1 MIELRAVSKR
11 YPRGDGDGG
20 GGDAWAVRDVSLAIG
35 GRELIALVGESGSG
49 KTTLLRMI
57 NRLVE
62 PDRGEVLV
70 EGQAA
75 AAVDAV
81 ALRRRIGY
89 VIQQAGLF
97 PHLSVGDNVAVVPR
111 LLGWPEAEVTAR
123 VAELLAMVGLPAAEY
138 RARLPEQLSGGQR
151 QRVGVA
157 RALAARP
164 KILLLDEPFGALDPI
179 TRVALQDELRRIHAE
194 LGLTTIMVTH
204 DLVEALTLA
213 DRVAVMFRGELKQ
226 VATPQEL
233 MAHPADAY
241 VAKLTEMAR
250 HQGEQLAPLLAR
262 AGAGA
267 GAESGA
273 GASSGSGSASSSSAS
288 PASPSSSRGSLP

>member
-1 MIELRAVSKR
+1 MIELRGVSKR
-11 YPRGDGDGG
+11 YRQRGGG
-20 GGDAWAVRDVSLAIG
+20 GGDAAWAVRDVSLQIE

-62 PDRGEVLV
+62 PDAGEVLV
-70 EGQAA
+70 EGQSVAA
-75 AAVDAV
+75 GDAV

-97 PHLSVGDNVAVVPR
+97 PHLSCGDNVAVVPR
-111 LLGWPEAEVTAR
+111 LLGWAEAAVQAR
-123 VAELLAMVGLPAAEY
+123 VDELLAMVGLAGKELRERFPD
-138 RARLPEQLSGGQR
+138 QLSGGQR

-164 KILLLDEPFGALDPI
+164 KVLLLDEPFGALDPI
-179 TRVALQDELRRIHAE
+179 TRVALQGELRRIHGE

-226 VATPQEL
+226 FGPPEEL
-233 MAHPADAY
+233 MAKPADAY
-241 VAKLTEMAR
+241 VEKLTQMAR
-250 HQGEQLAPLLAR
+250 HQVEQLAPLVGK
-262 AGAGA
+262 AGQGA
-267 GAESGA
+267 TTE
-273 GASSGSGSASSSSAS
+273 SGSGSASPSGSAS
-288 PASPSSSRGSLP
+288 

>member
-1 MIELRAVSKR
+1 MIELRAVCKR
-11 YPRGDGDGG
+11 YPRGDGSGG
-20 GGDAWAVRDVSLAIG
+20 EAWAVRDVSLAIG
-35 GRELIALVGESGSG
+35 GREFVALVGESGSG

-62 PDRGEVLV
+62 PDRGEVRV
-70 EGQAA
+70 DGQAA

-111 LLGWPEAEVTAR
+111 LLGWQEAEVAAR
-123 VAELLAMVGLPAAEY
+123 VDELLAMVGLPAAEY

-241 VAKLTEMAR
+241 VAQLTELAR
-250 HQGEQLAPLLAR
+250 HQGAQLAPLLER
-262 AGAGA
+262 AGAGRER
-267 GAESGA
+267 GASAEPSSGPNSEPSS
-273 GASSGSGSASSSSAS
+273 SSGSGGRR
-288 PASPSSSRGSLP
+288 P

>member
-1 MIELRAVSKR
+1 MIELRAVCKR
-11 YPRGDGDGG
+11 YPRGDGSGG
-20 GGDAWAVRDVSLAIG
+20 EAWAVRDVSLAIG
-35 GRELIALVGESGSG
+35 GRELVALVGESGSG

-62 PDRGEVLV
+62 PDRGEVRV

-75 AAVDAV
+75 ASVDAV

-111 LLGWPEAEVTAR
+111 LLGWQEAEVAAR
-123 VAELLAMVGLPAAEY
+123 VDELLAMVGLPAAEY

-241 VAKLTEMAR
+241 VAQLTELAR
-250 HQGEQLAPLLAR
+250 HQGAQLAPLLER
-262 AGAGA
+262 AGAGRER
-267 GAESGA
+267 GASSEPSSGPNSEP
-273 GASSGSGSASSSSAS
+273 SSGSGGRR
-288 PASPSSSRGSLP
+288 P